1 MKRKKSFRLL
11 RRLFK
16 TVGADKV
23 IYGYLLFFVLVAFIL
38 RLVDPGIDNIFRG
51 MWYCF
56 TAASTIGFGDIVVQ
70 TVIGRILTIILSIYS
85 VAVIGIFTAVVTSF
99 YMEFVRN
106 KASDNVHE
114 FLDELERLPELSKE
128 ELEELSERI
137 KKFRS

>member
-1 MKRKKSFRLL
+1 MKRKNSFRLL

-38 RLVDPGIDNIFRG
+38 RVVDPGIDNIFRG

-56 TAASTIGFGDIVVQ
+56 TAASTIGFGDVVVQ
-70 TVIGRILTIILSIYS
+70 TLVGRILTVILSIYS

-99 YMEFVRN
+99 YMEFVRCLHI
-106 KASDNVHE
+106 SLQYEQSHY
-114 FLDELERLPELSKE
+114 ELSNAFFQFITPFYK
-128 ELEELSERI
+128 
-137 KKFRS
+137 